1 MSELARTTEEKLY
14 KVYITDCLC
23 GLCGGKKRFC
33 DIVYRHDTNIAERE
47 KSGDDIALDII
58 KRHNLKFSE
67 EGGD

>member
-23 GLCGGKKRFC
+23 GLCGGKKRFY

-47 KSGDDIALDII
+47 KSGDDIALDLI

>member
-23 GLCGGKKRFC
+23 GLCDGKKRFY

>member
-14 KVYITDCLC
+14 KVYMTDCLC
-23 GLCGGKKRFC
+23 GLCGGKKRFY
-33 DIVYRHDTNIAERE
+33 DIVYRHDTNIAEQE
-47 KSGDDIALDII
+47 KSGDDIALNII

>member
-23 GLCGGKKRFC
+23 ELLGGKKRC
-33 DIVYRHDTNIAERE
+33 YDIVYRHDTNIAERE
-47 KSGDDIALDII
+47 KSGDDIALDLI

>member
-14 KVYITDCLC
+14 KVYMTDCLC
-23 GLCGGKKRFC
+23 GLCGGKKRFY

-47 KSGDDIALDII
+47 KSGDDIALDLI

>member
-23 GLCGGKKRFC
+23 GLCGGKKRFY

>member
-14 KVYITDCLC
+14 RVYITDCLC
-23 GLCGGKKRFC
+23 GLCGGKKRFY

>member
-23 GLCGGKKRFC
+23 GLCGGKKRFY
-33 DIVYRHDTNIAERE
+33 DIVYRHDTNIAERG